1 MNKSVM
7 FAKKVDRIELE
18 MKEEWP
24 LEKCKEVA
32 SKIACDH
39 GVPVHFHF
47 QDNQEVVLPDI
58 IAESQPHLPGI

>member
-1 MNKSVM
+1 
-7 FAKKVDRIELE
+7 

-47 QDNQEVVLPDI
+47 QDSNEVVFPDR
-58 IAESQPHLPGI
+58 IAETQLTLPGI

>member
-1 MNKSVM
+1 MNKIL

-47 QDNQEVVLPDI
+47 QDSNEVVFPDR
-58 IAESQPHLPGI
+58 IAETQLTLPGI